1 MDAFL
6 FRGSQKLESLQFKV
20 NLVGS
25 KAKDLIQLY
34 SQTTPALLHQVWH
47 NQKFEHLRYNLIQLI
62 TYLIEISKDFKD
74 RFLEVA
80 DPKRLWMFLTRIL
93 AIQWSKKDV
102 FIACASFLVGG
113 LVGAAVGLS
122 LRQQKKT
129 VQYMEA
135 VQLKHYLG
143 IESVLIVEDA
153 TAPYECGDNDV
164 LINVKAGSVH
174 IVDACICKGYGK
186 TLRKVLRRLYKES
199 PSDLPVILGRDCTGI
214 ITDLGKRVQR
224 LEIGDEVWVT
234 VPFWS
239 QGTLCQTVL
248 VHENRVARKPKNVG
262 FEGACSIPYAGSLA
276 FSALTEADVDIGNA
290 QSKKFFIQDG
300 CTPVGCVLIQLL
312 NHWNAHIT
320 TTCYKRAV
328 PVAKA
333 LGATEI
339 LYVDDEKAI
348 GDATDENDKII
359 DPYKSLLKELQVR
372 GDRFDFIVIT
382 RNHEGYDWSQLYQF
396 CSKNGKVLTTVPE
409 ELLSDSC
416 GFFSALLLTGYV
428 RLKHLFGRVLDLP
441 TDDYAEAHLCHATLE
456 KLTELVE
463 DGVLQTVVDKVFQP
477 KDIEV
482 ALHYIQSE
490 QSIGS
495 SVVTF
500 R

>member
-1 MDAFL
+1 MN
-6 FRGSQKLESLQFKV
+6 ETV
-20 NLVGS
+20 PTV
-25 KAKDLIQLY
+25 QL
-34 SQTTPALLHQVWH
+34 LLG
-47 NQKFEHLRYNLIQLI
+47 
-62 TYLIEISKDFKD
+62 
-74 RFLEVA
+74 
-80 DPKRLWMFLTRIL
+80 
-93 AIQWSKKDV
+93 SKKDV

-122 LRQQKKT
+122 LKQQKKT

-143 IESVLIVEDA
+143 TESILVVEDA
-153 TAPYECGDNDV
+153 AAPYECGDNDV
-164 LINVKAGSVH
+164 LINVKAASVH
-174 IVDACICKGYGK
+174 IVDACICSGYGK
-186 TLRKVLRRLYKES
+186 TLRKVLRRFYKES
-199 PSDLPVILGRDCTGI
+199 SSDLPVILGRDCTGI

-248 VHENRVARKPKNVG
+248 VAENRVARKPKNVG
-262 FEGACSIPYAGSLA
+262 FEGSCSIPYAGSLA
-276 FSALTEADVDIGNA
+276 FSILTEADVDVDNA
-290 QSKKFFIQDG
+290 HSKKFFIQDG

-339 LYVDDEKAI
+339 ISVDDEKTV
-348 GDATDENDKII
+348 GDTTNENDKTV
-359 DPYKSLLKELQVR
+359 DPWKSLVKELQIK
-372 GDRFDFIVIT
+372 GDKFDFIVIT
-382 RNHEGYDWSQLYQF
+382 RNREGYDWSQLHQF
-396 CSKNGKVLTTVPE
+396 CSKNGKILTTIPQ
-409 ELLSDSC
+409 ELLSDSY
-416 GFFSALLLTGYV
+416 GFFSALFLAGYV
-428 RLKHLFGRVLDLP
+428 RLKHLLGSTL
-441 TDDYAEAHLCHATLE
+441 DDYAEAHLCHATLE
-456 KLTELVE
+456 QLTELVE

-477 KDIEV
+477 KDVEM
-482 ALHYIQSE
+482 ALHYIQSA